1 MEKKYIIAFD
11 DYERRIVVNALNDL
25 RNSLIQQGR
34 YTDAVNDIMIK
45 IIDTKPKRK
54 WFTKGWAHGADNS

>member
-11 DYERRIVVNALNDL
+11 DYELRIVVNALNDL

-34 YTDAVNDIMIK
+34 YTDAVDDIMIK
-45 IIDTKPKRK
+45 VIDTKPKRK
-54 WFTKGWAHGADNS
+54 WFTKG

>member
-11 DYERRIVVNALNDL
+11 DYERRVVVNALNDL

-34 YTDAVNDIMIK
+34 YTDAVDDIMIK

-54 WFTKGWAHGADNS
+54 WFTKG

>member
-34 YTDAVNDIMIK
+34 YTDAVDDIMIK

-54 WFTKGWAHGADNS
+54 WFAKG

>member
-1 MEKKYIIAFD
+1 MEKKYCLELD
-11 DYERRIVVNALNDL
+11 DYEYRIVISALNDL

-34 YTDAVNDIMIK
+34 YTDAVDDIKIK

-54 WFTKGWAHGADNS
+54 WFTKG

>member
-11 DYERRIVVNALNDL
+11 DHERRVVVNSLNGL

-34 YTDAVNDIMIK
+34 YTDAVDDIMIK
-45 IIDTKPKRK
+45 VIDTKPKRK
-54 WFTKGWAHGADNS
+54 WFTKG

>member
-34 YTDAVNDIMIK
+34 YTDAVDDIMIK
-45 IIDTKPKRK
+45 VIDTKPKRK
-54 WFTKGWAHGADNS
+54 WFTKG

>member
-11 DYERRIVVNALNDL
+11 DYERRIVVNALNEL

-34 YTDAVNDIMIK
+34 YTDAVDDIMIK

-54 WFTKGWAHGADNS
+54 WFTKG

>member
-1 MEKKYIIAFD
+1 MEKKYCLELD
-11 DYERRIVVNALNDL
+11 DYEYRIVISTLNDL

-34 YTDAVNDIMIK
+34 YTDAVDDIMIK

-54 WFTKGWAHGADNS
+54 WFTKG